1 MPRCGSAAEVLY
13 RFRCVLPAMP
23 CVPMSSRRRMPLLF
37 TGWLLVIQVLLLV
50 GVSGNGVANARVRQ
64 TAMPESMPDRDLPPI
79 QRDTLLTGLPI
90 LVVERPGSTSVAV
103 AVVIKVGATF
113 DRVGKVGLAR
123 LTAECIR
130 GGGGGYDAE
139 RVRLELEE
147 AEAQLEV
154 DVDWDQTCILVTGPA
169 RQAATMID
177 LLGRLV
183 TTPDLARRDVA
194 EARFKPFQEAAIA
207 AARAAQTEEAAA
219 DALFFQTLYDAH
231 PYHHNLLGTPESI
244 AAITPADVAD
254 FYRRHWLP
262 NNAAVIIAGDI
273 TASQVRGVTRR
284 AFGGWA
290 KGKPAPATF
299 LPPNPPDQLRLVH
312 QPQTGP
318 ASGQIHVRL
327 GGILP
332 EVTSETRATWLV
344 LTELLRRRC
353 QPWQLTLVHRRLPDS
368 PWMLSGVCTPE
379 TAPAQIEQLLQLLG
393 ELRDT
398 PPGEA
403 DVRAAQA
410 AVASASRDRVPNNRD
425 LARRLAQLETY
436 GRSPTAEAEALDR
449 LAAVTPADCHAL
461 AREMLGRGRLII
473 VYGGAASLQAT
484 LAKFGTVETI
494 QP

>member
-1 MPRCGSAAEVLY
+1 MLR
-13 RFRCVLPAMP
+13 
-23 CVPMSSRRRMPLLF
+23 VPMSSRRRMPLLF
-37 TGWLLVIQVLLLV
+37 ASVFTGWLLLVIQCFPLV
-50 GVSGNGVANARVRQ
+50 GVSGNDVVNARMRQ
-64 TAMPESMPDRDLPPI
+64 AALQPASLPDRDLPPI

-90 LVVERPGSTSVAV
+90 LMAERPGSTSVAV

-113 DRVGKVGLAR
+113 DRVGKVGLAH

-130 GGGGGYDAE
+130 SGGGGYDAE

-147 AEAQLEV
+147 AEAQLEI

-169 RQAATMID
+169 RQAATLID

-183 TTPDLARRDVA
+183 TNPDLARRDFA
-194 EARFKPFQEAAIA
+194 EARFKPFQEAAIT
-207 AARAAQTEEAAA
+207 AARAAQTAEAAA

-262 NNAAVIIAGDI
+262 NNAAVIIVGDI

-299 LPPNPPDQLRLVH
+299 LPPNPPEQLRLVH
-312 QPQTGP
+312 QPGP
-318 ASGQIHVRL
+318 SGGQVQVRL

-332 EVTSETRATWLV
+332 EVTAETRATWLV
-344 LTELLRRRC
+344 LTELLKRRC
-353 QPWQLTLVHRRLPDS
+353 QPWQLTLAHRRLPDS

-379 TAPAQIEQLLQLLG
+379 TAPAQLERILQLLS
-393 ELRDT
+393 ELRDA

-410 AVASASRDRVPNNRD
+410 AAASAYRDRTPNNRE
-425 LARRLAQLETY
+425 LAQRLAQLETY
-436 GRSPTAEAEALDR
+436 GRSPTAEADILNR
-449 LAAVTPADCHAL
+449 LAVVTPADCHAL
-461 AREMLGRGRLII
+461 VREMLGRGRLI
-473 VYGGAASLQAT
+473 VVHGGAASLQAT

>member
-1 MPRCGSAAEVLY
+1 MSFA
-13 RFRCVLPAMP
+13 
-23 CVPMSSRRRMPLLF
+23 PMRSRRWILWFL
-37 TGWLLVIQVLLLV
+37 TGWLLLM
-50 GVSGNGVANARVRQ
+50 GAPGNPVANAQ
-64 TAMPESMPDRDLPPI
+64 AQPTALKPESLPDNDLPPV

-90 LVVERPGSTSVAV
+90 LVVERPGSTSIAI

-113 DRVGKVGLAR
+113 DRVGKAGLAR

-130 GGGGGYDAE
+130 SGGGGYDAE

-154 DVDWDQTCILVTGPA
+154 DVDWDQTCLMVTGPA
-169 RQAATMID
+169 RQAATLID

-183 TTPDLARRDVA
+183 TMPDMARRDFA
-194 EARFKPFQEAAIA
+194 EARFKPFQEAAIT

-231 PYHHNLLGTPESI
+231 PYHHNLLGTPESL

-262 NNAAVIIAGDI
+262 NNAAVIIVGDI
-273 TASQVRGVTRR
+273 TASQVRSVTRR

-299 LPPNPPDQLRLVH
+299 LPPNPPEQLRLVH

-318 ASGQIHVRL
+318 ASGQIHLRL

-332 EVTSETRATWLV
+332 EATAETRATWLV
-344 LTELLRRRC
+344 LTEWLRRRC
-353 QPWQLTLVHRRLPDS
+353 QPWQLMLSHRRLPDS

-379 TAPAQIEQLLQLLG
+379 MAPAQLERVLQLLG

-398 PPGEA
+398 PPDET

-410 AVASASRDRVPNNRD
+410 AVVAAYRDRVPNNRD

-436 GRSPTAEAEALDR
+436 GRSPTAEAEVLSR
-449 LAAVTPADCHAL
+449 IAAVTPADCHAL
-461 AREMLGRGRLII
+461 AREMLGRGRLIV